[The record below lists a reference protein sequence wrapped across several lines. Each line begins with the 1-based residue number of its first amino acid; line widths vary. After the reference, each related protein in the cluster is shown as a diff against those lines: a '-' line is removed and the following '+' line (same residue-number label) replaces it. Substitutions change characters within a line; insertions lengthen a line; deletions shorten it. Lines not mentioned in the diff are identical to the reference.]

1 MLATR
6 TLIVGTLT
14 LVLICA
20 FMFAR
25 VFPAPTACMFV
36 GVAGFHVLPDGS
48 LTDSISPDEQ
58 QRYLRLTVESRKR
71 IANTFGEPEAKPII
85 VYLSRTNEFGLFK
98 LNAFGSTQ
106 LLGSRACV
114 MIGPKGQSVDV
125 VAHELM
131 HAEIHQRVGF
141 WHRFMNIPTWFDEG
155 LAMQVDNRPQYA
167 LTGDDE
173 YAKNAVRQLTTS
185 SAFFSSSEKVVV
197 SNYAKARALVA
208 DWVAKVGNASV
219 YQRLDQLRDGKSF
232 ENVISM
238 DQTRRVSTTHH

>member
-6 TLIVGTLT
+6 TLIVGTVT

-71 IANTFGEPEAKPII
+71 IANTFGEPEARPIV
-85 VYLSRTNEFGLFK
+85 VYLSHTNEFGFFK

-125 VAHELM
+125 VAHEFM

-155 LAMQVDNRPQYA
+155 LAMQVDYRPQYA
-167 LTGDDE
+167 LA
-173 YAKNAVRQLTTS
+173 AKDQPTKATIRQLTTS
-185 SAFFSSSEKVVV
+185 SLFFSGSEKVVV

-208 DWVAKVGNASV
+208 DWVAIIGKVSV
-219 YQRLDQLRDGKSF
+219 YQQLEKLKEGQSF
-232 ENVISM
+232 EDAIS
-238 DQTRRVSTTHH
+238 TGE